1 MIVAV
6 DLDDVLVKFWHAFVA
21 FYNKKNG
28 TKFRVRDF
36 SSYYIWEV
44 VGGTREEA
52 IKNMQDFYASTAFA
66 KIPTIPGAQEGI
78 ETIRREHELVV
89 VTGRPS
95 YTSLATHTL
104 IEKHFPETFAA
115 VYFTNA
121 YIGTMPPRSKKEVCE
136 MIRAE
141 VLLEDHIDHALPCA
155 EAGIKVILFDQPW
168 NQHAPPHANIT
179 RVFSW
184 EEAQKA
190 LLQ

>member
-1 MIVAV
+1 M
-6 DLDDVLVKFWHAFVA
+6 
-21 FYNKKNG
+21 
-28 TKFRVRDF
+28 
-36 SSYYIWEV
+36 
-44 VGGTREEA
+44 
-52 IKNMQDFYASTAFA
+52 
-66 KIPTIPGAQEGI
+66 
-78 ETIRREHELVV
+78 V

-179 RVFSW
+179 RVFSC